1 MYSHLLWCVNYNCTF
16 NLFKNC
22 IMNNNSDEEFTAMDK
37 FIMVIVGVLVIVT
50 ILLNIY
56 HE

>member
-1 MYSHLLWCVNYNCTF
+1 
-16 NLFKNC
+16 
-22 IMNNNSDEEFTAMDK
+22 MNNNSDEEFTAMDK